1 MPSKSKVLAIMLCFI
16 GVTAMSMF
24 QLPMYMSVYSP
35 APAVLYG
42 GESVYVTGYVYY
54 FNETT
59 LIETPAVGVE
69 VRIFATDELFDEYVF
84 TDEEG
89 FFYSNERYEAGQV
102 LKLTIGEAKFYPFID
117 YYVDDTV
124 FLGAFGILAL
134 S

>member
-1 MPSKSKVLAIMLCFI
+1 
-16 GVTAMSMF
+16 MF
-24 QLPMYMSVYSP
+24 QLPMQMSYYSP
-35 APAVLYG
+35 APAAMHG
-42 GESVYVTGYVYY
+42 GELVYVTGYVYY

-59 LIETPAVGVE
+59 FVETPAVDVE

-102 LKLTIGEAKFYPFID
+102 LKLTIRETNFYPFIG

-124 FLGAFGILAL
+124 FLGAFGIKPL

>member
-1 MPSKSKVLAIMLCFI
+1 MLCFI
-16 GVTAMSMF
+16 GITAVSMF
-24 QLPMYMSVYSP
+24 QLPMQMSYYSP
-35 APAVLYG
+35 APAAMYG
-42 GESVYVTGYVYY
+42 GELVYVTGYVYY

-59 LIETPAVGVE
+59 FEETPAVDVE

-84 TDEEG
+84 TDEDG

-117 YYVDDTV
+117 YYVEDTV
-124 FLGAFGILAL
+124 FLGAFGIFAL